1 MKKEILFDT
10 EIYSYNGTI
19 ENNTGKFLVYI
30 HGGSFVE
37 EAIDY
42 QIKFA
47 IRIAEKTQSTLIMPR
62 YKLIPN
68 ANYNDLYELMNN
80 LYNKILS
87 TNCDE
92 INFLGDSSGGGFILA
107 YSMFLRD
114 NNKRLPKN
122 ILMLSPWVDLAM
134 ENEELRRAEKLDKMC
149 SIDGNVYC
157 GKIWASNLDVND
169 SRISPI
175 NGDLNNLPLITI
187 ATGGYDVLR
196 PDCLRL
202 DKMLTK
208 ANIEHNY
215 IEYAK
220 QGHDFGCYPTK
231 EGKLL
236 INDFIEIINR

>member
-1 MKKEILFDT
+1 MMRKIYKKVSLKSRFINRMFALTPAKKNYKSEEKVKEFIKEYKKTIKKYNIPTSLGMKKEILFDT

-37 EAIDY
+37 EALDY

-47 IRIAEKTQSTLIMPR
+47 SRIAEKTQSTLIMPR

-80 LYNKILS
+80 LYKKILS

-122 ILMLSPWVDLAM
+122 ILMLSPWV
-134 ENEELRRAEKLDKMC
+134 E
-149 SIDGNVYC
+149 
-157 GKIWASNLDVND
+157 
-169 SRISPI
+169 
-175 NGDLNNLPLITI
+175 
-187 ATGGYDVLR
+187 
-196 PDCLRL
+196 
-202 DKMLTK
+202 
-208 ANIEHNY
+208 
-215 IEYAK
+215 
-220 QGHDFGCYPTK
+220 
-231 EGKLL
+231 
-236 INDFIEIINR
+236 